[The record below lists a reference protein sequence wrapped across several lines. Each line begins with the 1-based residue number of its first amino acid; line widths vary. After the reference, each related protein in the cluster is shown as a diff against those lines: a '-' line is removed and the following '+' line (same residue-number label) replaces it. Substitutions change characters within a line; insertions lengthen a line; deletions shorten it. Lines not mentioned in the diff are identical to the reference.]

1 MILDETTLQQA
12 AEAVAT
18 ADALL
23 IGAGAGM
30 GVDSGLPD
38 FRGDKGFWK
47 AYPPYEKLG
56 LNFVSLAQPRWFRN
70 DPTLAWGFY
79 GHRMNLYRSTQP
91 HDGFG
96 ILLSWAKRM
105 PAGAFVYT
113 SNVDG
118 HFQRAGFDVNQVMEV
133 HGSLEWLQCMDH
145 CGAGIFSSI
154 STRVE
159 IDEETMRAR
168 EPLPACPS
176 CGALA
181 RPNVLFFNDGEWDP
195 ARSYEQEVR
204 FNAWLHGL
212 GNKRLVIVECGAGM
226 AVPTVRYLCEHV
238 ACNAR
243 RATLIRINLWESGV
257 PEGGFA
263 LAMGALDALGAIDE
277 RLMGSSRMGSGSH
290 Q

>member
-1 MILDETTLQQA
+1 MILDDAALQQA

-38 FRGDKGFWK
+38 FRGDKGFWN

-56 LNFVSLAQPRWFRN
+56 LNFVSLAQPRWFKT

-91 HDGFG
+91 HDGFH
-96 ILLSWAKRM
+96 ILLKWAVRM
-105 PAGAFVYT
+105 PHGAFVYT

-118 HFQRAGFDVNQVMEV
+118 HFQRAGFDPNRILEV
-133 HGSLEWLQCMDH
+133 HGSLEWLQCLRD
-145 CGAGIFSSI
+145 CGGGVFASNSV
-154 STRVE
+154 RVV

-168 EPLPACPS
+168 QPLPACPC

-181 RPNVLFFNDGEWDP
+181 RPNVLFFNDAEWDIR
-195 ARSYEQEVR
+195 RSYEQEVR
-204 FNAWLHGL
+204 FNAWLQGL
-212 GNKRLVIVECGAGM
+212 GNARLVLVECGAGM
-226 AVPTVRYLCEHV
+226 AVPTVRLLCEHV
-238 ACNAR
+238 VRQAR
-243 RATLIRINLWESGV
+243 YATLIRINLREPAIPPGQI
-257 PEGGFA
+257 G
-263 LAMGALDALGAIDE
+263 LAMGALAALHAIDE
-277 RLMGSSRMGSGSH
+277 KMAKGHSG
-290 Q
+290 